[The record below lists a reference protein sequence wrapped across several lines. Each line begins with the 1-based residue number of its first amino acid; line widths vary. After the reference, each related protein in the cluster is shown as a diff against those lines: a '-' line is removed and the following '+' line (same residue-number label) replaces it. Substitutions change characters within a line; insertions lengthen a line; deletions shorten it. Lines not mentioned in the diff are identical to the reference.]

1 MAAGVGNVQLRVA
14 LIVKNADPSELF
26 QIFVVRQDRPKSHSG
41 GQEEVDDGDS
51 ELWELPSSPLGR
63 LSGRADA
70 DERLSKAVSNVKFNF
85 ECLGL
90 NGFDVHAAVAQVTSS
105 PSHII
110 TLYQEALLSVCLFDC
125 LSTSDNLMVGWFWE
139 VYCMAMERER
149 ERACRNRSFHM
160 RSMMVPFK
168 HCKPGKEFNFE

>member
-26 QIFVVRQDRPKSHSG
+26 QIFVVRQDRPKSNSG
-41 GQEEVDDGDS
+41 VVEEGDDGDS

-90 NGFDVHAAVAQVTSS
+90 NGFDIHDAVAQVTSS

-110 TLYQEALLSVCLFDC
+110 IMYQEALLFVDC
-125 LSTSDNLMVGWFWE
+125 LSTSESLMVGWLWD
-139 VYCMAMERER
+139 V
-149 ERACRNRSFHM
+149 
-160 RSMMVPFK
+160 
-168 HCKPGKEFNFE
+168 

>member
-1 MAAGVGNVQLRVA
+1 MQLRVA

-41 GQEEVDDGDS
+41 GGKEDDDDGDS

-90 NGFDVHAAVAQVTSS
+90 NGFDIHDAVAQVTSS

-110 TLYQEALLSVCLFDC
+110 IMYQEALLFV
-125 LSTSDNLMVGWFWE
+125 
-139 VYCMAMERER
+139 
-149 ERACRNRSFHM
+149 
-160 RSMMVPFK
+160 
-168 HCKPGKEFNFE
+168 

>member
-41 GQEEVDDGDS
+41 GEEEGDDGDS

-90 NGFDVHAAVAQVTSS
+90 NGFDIHDAVAQVTSS
-105 PSHII
+105 PSHIR
-110 TLYQEALLSVCLFDC
+110 TMYQEALLFVCLFVC
-125 LSTSDNLMVGWFWE
+125 LLVCSPRTTGW
-139 VYCMAMERER
+139 
-149 ERACRNRSFHM
+149 
-160 RSMMVPFK
+160 
-168 HCKPGKEFNFE
+168 

>member
-26 QIFVVRQDRPKSHSG
+26 QIFVVRQDRPKSNSG
-41 GQEEVDDGDS
+41 GEEGDDGDS

-90 NGFDVHAAVAQVTSS
+90 NGFDIHDAVAQVTSS

-110 TLYQEALLSVCLFDC
+110 IMYQEALLFVCF
-125 LSTSDNLMVGWFWE
+125 S
-139 VYCMAMERER
+139 
-149 ERACRNRSFHM
+149 
-160 RSMMVPFK
+160 
-168 HCKPGKEFNFE
+168 GKYEIWP